1 MKHQQLR
8 IFLAVAEQRSIRAAA
23 RMLGLTQPA
32 VTKTIR
38 ELESEFGLALVLRD
52 VNGVSLTEYG
62 LAFRE
67 HAQLLI
73 NEMRRTREAIEAMR
87 YGVGG
92 MVRIAVS
99 PTVAASLLPDAF
111 AQFRAALPGARISF
125 SEGGWNQALSG
136 LSDGTLDFVVAHAL
150 PGSIP
155 ETVDQIPLFA
165 VAQVVGARAAH
176 PLAHATSLAQLQDA
190 DWLVPSY
197 WTKDIDLLTAIF
209 GPQGLRIPASVVQ
222 CQSFLV
228 AASLLSEIDLLSVF
242 AAPLVSRELRLRGLV
257 ALPLEEPLPQTT
269 ISILTRPD
277 SRRTP
282 TASRFIECFVEAA
295 ARFQEA
301 APAASG

>member
-52 VNGVSLTEYG
+52 GNGVSLTEYG
-62 LAFRE
+62 LAFRV

-111 AQFRAALPGARISF
+111 AQF
-125 SEGGWNQALSG
+125 
-136 LSDGTLDFVVAHAL
+136 
-150 PGSIP
+150 
-155 ETVDQIPLFA
+155 
-165 VAQVVGARAAH
+165 
-176 PLAHATSLAQLQDA
+176 
-190 DWLVPSY
+190 
-197 WTKDIDLLTAIF
+197 
-209 GPQGLRIPASVVQ
+209 
-222 CQSFLV
+222 
-228 AASLLSEIDLLSVF
+228 
-242 AAPLVSRELRLRGLV
+242 
-257 ALPLEEPLPQTT
+257 
-269 ISILTRPD
+269 
-277 SRRTP
+277 
-282 TASRFIECFVEAA
+282 
-295 ARFQEA
+295 
-301 APAASG
+301 